1 MLRASFHISPS
12 PAIATSSFL
21 GLEYQA
27 LVMRMRLALRLIVLT
42 SASAPLARVGAQ
54 WTNRYPKNVGF
65 NHHVYLEGYEL
76 PVMGNGVLD
85 ASVSATQGMVI
96 ASRGWLWRLDVAT
109 GVATRLT
116 NGAGVDSRPAWSPDG
131 SKLAFVRDDS
141 KTLAIIVRDV
151 ASGKEVEIDRGMAMD
166 PVFTPDG
173 KSVVYTNQTAGDL
186 DLWRA
191 DVTTLA
197 KERLT
202 QEAGLEL
209 RPQLLPDG
217 GRVLYTSKSRAADQ
231 VRLRSLGDGK
241 ETTLL
246 TGNIVSNLRPALS
259 PDGTLVAYSWPG
271 SNGWELRLTSTE
283 RPGVSVALYSR
294 PRARPIDPAWSADGK
309 WIYFSEG
316 DSTQRFH
323 LYRIAVGGGRVD
335 EVPVRH
341 WEWGVPTGRLV
352 VRTGCASCKEELTPA
367 RLSVSDDAGHPMTPS
382 LGMTRFEGQNGRWF
396 FYSSGVAELELPAGR
411 YQVKGVRGLATVE
424 QSATVQV
431 PAGGSVEAQLDLA
444 PLWDAHAAGYFA
456 GDHHFHL
463 NYGGQTD
470 LAPRDLFPLLE
481 GEALDVA
488 TPMLANL
495 HNRFEDQEFFPFSS
509 TASLP
514 IVRFAQEVRPHFLGH
529 IGLLGTS
536 ELFWP
541 WVWGPGY
548 EVYGRDDRPNIV
560 ALSEGRRQGGLGYYV
575 HPVSGTRDPF
585 SESGVNVIP
594 ISLIPDVVHG
604 AVDLLEIV
612 CLWSN
617 SIGTTELWYRLLNAG
632 FPVAPSGGTDV
643 MTDFHRTMALGSTR
657 VYVRPDGPLTLERYM
672 RALKEGRSFVTT
684 GPMLDLTVNGTARPG
699 DVVSAKGS
707 VDFTLR
713 AASAAAVDSVSI
725 VVNGKTVRS
734 LGTLG
739 AGESKTFT
747 GRVAIPAGGWVAAR
761 AVGPK
766 TTQWP
771 AMAEYAFAHTAP
783 VWIGERGSTDAASRR
798 SAAADLLR
806 ALDAAER
813 RMVAGYAGTEIPK
826 LLAHVAETRTALQR
840 LAK

>member
-1 MLRASFHISPS
+1 
-12 PAIATSSFL
+12 
-21 GLEYQA
+21 
-27 LVMRMRLALRLIVLT
+27 MRMRLALRSLVLF
-42 SASAPLARVGAQ
+42 SVLSPVALSAQ
-54 WTNRYPKNVGF
+54 WTNRYPKNIGF

-76 PVMGNGVLD
+76 PVMGNGALD
-85 ASVSATQGMVI
+85 AALSASQGMVF
-96 ASRGWLWRLDVAT
+96 ASHGWLWRFDVST
-109 GVATRLT
+109 GVARRLT
-116 NGAGVDSRPAWSPDG
+116 SGGEVDSRPAWSPDG

-151 ASGKEVEIDRGMAMD
+151 ASGKETEIDRGMAMD

-173 KSVVYTNQTAGDL
+173 KSIMYTNQTAGDL
-186 DLWRA
+186 DLWRV
-191 DVTTLA
+191 DLSTMV
-197 KERLT
+197 KERIT
-202 QEAGLEL
+202 KEAGLEL
-209 RPQLLPDG
+209 RPQLFPDG
-217 GRVLYTSKSRAADQ
+217 SRVLYTSKSRAADQ
-231 VRLRSLGDGK
+231 VRVRSLGDGK

-259 PDGTLVAYSWPG
+259 PDGKLVAYSWPG

-283 RPGVSVALYSR
+283 RPGVSVTLYSR
-294 PRARPIDPAWSADGK
+294 PRARPIDPAWSADGS

-323 LYRIAVGGGRVD
+323 LYRVAAGGGRVE

-341 WEWGVPTGRLV
+341 WDWGVPTGRLV
-352 VRTGCASCKEELTPA
+352 VRTQCASCKEELTPA
-367 RLSVSDDAGHPMTPS
+367 RLSVTDPSGHPLTAS
-382 LGMTRFEGQNGRWF
+382 LGMTRFDGQNGRWY
-396 FYSSGVAELELPAGR
+396 FYSPGVAELEVPAGR
-411 YQVKGVRGLATVE
+411 WTVRGVRGLATVE
-424 QSATVQV
+424 QSADAVV
-431 PAGGSVEAQLDLA
+431 PAGGSADVQLDLA

-470 LAPRDLFPLLE
+470 LAPHDLFPLLQ

-495 HNRFEDQEFFPFSS
+495 HNRFEDQEFFRFAS
-509 TASLP
+509 TGSPPL
-514 IVRFAQEVRPHFLGH
+514 IRFAQEVRPHFLGH

-548 EVYGRDDRPNIV
+548 EVYGRDDRPNLV
-560 ALSEGRRQGGLGYYV
+560 ALAEGRRQGGLGYYV

-585 SESGVNVIP
+585 SQTGVNVIP
-594 ISLIPDVVHG
+594 ISLIPDVAHG
-604 AVDLLEIV
+604 GVDLLEIV

-617 SIGTTELWYRLLNAG
+617 SIGTAELWYRLLNAG
-632 FPVAPSGGTDV
+632 YAVAPSGGTDV

-657 VYVRPDGPLTLERYM
+657 VYVRPEGPLTWESYM
-672 RALKEGRSFVTT
+672 RALKDGRSFVTT
-684 GPMLDLTVNGTARPG
+684 GPMLEFSVNGTARPG

-707 VDFTLR
+707 VEFTLR
-713 AASAAAVDSVSI
+713 AASAASVDSVSI
-725 VVNGKTVRS
+725 VVNGKTIRS
-734 LGTLG
+734 LGPLA
-739 AGESKTFT
+739 AGEARTFT
-747 GRVAIPAGGWVAAR
+747 GRIAIPAGGWIGAR

-766 TTQWP
+766 ISQWP

-783 VWIGERGSTDAASRR
+783 VWIGQKGSTDPAARR
-798 SAAADLLR
+798 AAAADLLR
-806 ALDAAER
+806 AVEAAER
-813 RMVAGYAGTEIPK
+813 RLVAGYAGAEIPK
-826 LLAHVAETRTALQR
+826 LRAHIAETRGTLEG